1 VRVSCRYA
9 PLQEN
14 GPPQNSVK
22 RPPGRLALTVIVLL
36 GFAFHGIAATPVAA
50 EGLLR
55 RLSGANESDDSLA
68 GSASAERRVQV
79 IASLP
84 MQRLT
89 VSAQNRIL
97 SIVNSPT
104 IYRQLPTQAIACD
117 RDLFLFITRNPEVL
131 VGMWDVMGVTQVE
144 TTRTGPYQID
154 ATDGSGTTC
163 QMDLVYGDRNLHI
176 FVADGHYDGKM
187 VAKPI
192 QGSGVFVFR
201 STYAKSASGDT
212 TVTGTLDCFVQFD
225 SLGADLIA
233 RGLSG
238 FIGRSADA
246 NFIETARF
254 LSQISEASKRNPHS
268 MIDLAQRLPQVS
280 TETRKQFVEVI
291 VAINRRDMQAI
302 SDARTAR
309 SLQSEMPLRNH

>member
-1 VRVSCRYA
+1 MRDSCRYT
-9 PLQEN
+9 PLPEN
-14 GPPQNSVK
+14 GSPLDGV
-22 RPPGRLALTVIVLL
+22 RRYRRLRAITVIAIL
-36 GFAFHGIAATPVAA
+36 GFAFQGIAATNARA
-50 EGLLR
+50 EGLLS
-55 RLSGANESDDSLA
+55 RLSGVGQTDDSQT
-68 GSASAERRVQV
+68 GSASAERRAQV

-84 MQRLT
+84 MHRLT
-89 VSAQNRIL
+89 ASAQKRIM

-117 RDLFLFITRNPEVL
+117 RDLFLFVTRNPEVL

-154 ATDGSGTTC
+154 ASDGSGTTC

-176 FVADGHYDGKM
+176 FVADGYYDGKM

-201 STYAKSASGDT
+201 STYAKSADDNT

-280 TETRKQFVEVI
+280 PETRKQFVEVI
-291 VAINRRDMQAI
+291 IAINRRDMQSI
-302 SDARTAR
+302 SDARTASTR
-309 SLQSEMPLRNH
+309 TE